1 MSLVPIR
8 SLISSA
14 YLTYMGSQNETV
26 REKTL
31 AEWCNTLQIQD
42 YNFRTFLSSETQM
55 LTWKKE
61 GMPADTLSVE
71 NAIMITFT
79 EKTPLIIDPAVQATE
94 WLKTN
99 LKKTC
104 DNVEVLNH

>member
-1 MSLVPIR
+1 MLSQLSGENDRWKLQVKSLELEMSLVPVR

-14 YLTYMGSQNETV
+14 YLTYMGSQNETI

-31 AEWCNTLQIQD
+31 MEWNSALKIQD

-61 GMPADTLSVE
+61 GLPAD
-71 NAIMITFT
+71 
-79 EKTPLIIDPAVQATE
+79 
-94 WLKTN
+94 
-99 LKKTC
+99 
-104 DNVEVLNH
+104 